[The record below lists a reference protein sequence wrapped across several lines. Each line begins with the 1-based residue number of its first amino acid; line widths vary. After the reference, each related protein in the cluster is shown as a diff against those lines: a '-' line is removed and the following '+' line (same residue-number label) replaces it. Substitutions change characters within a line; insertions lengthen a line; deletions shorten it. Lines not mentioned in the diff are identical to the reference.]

1 MEKIPKY
8 YEING
13 ERTIIGQLT
22 DKENFGIYI
31 LKLIFRNQ
39 NMLTTESVLMIIE
52 HLILNSKTDYYDFF
66 LFNKYCMKKN
76 ESTHFMDIL
85 GKLQRKNDKFLMKFP
100 MVYSN
105 LATKLNTYILNQK
118 INKKEENNYNIYKMT
133 EHLIVYASISQN
145 DLSIDEANKINELL
159 SCDLNINN
167 NPMVL
172 NSFENNLFN
181 IDVSY
186 NAKEVKLLDIISINI
201 NISLLR
207 EVIKMNIIKIK
218 VYFPKSINGEKE
230 KNYKDININQELSKN
245 NPIKINFNHLVKF
258 FFKNLYVIHIQLF
271 LDNHLII
278 NLINKEKRNI
288 VFHDK
293 NVKEIINENDFM
305 DVNINQKNYH
315 LNDDSKAVLV
325 GKKKIIYLILIIKQN

>member
-1 MEKIPKY
+1 
-8 YEING
+8 
-13 ERTIIGQLT
+13 
-22 DKENFGIYI
+22 
-31 LKLIFRNQ
+31 
-39 NMLTTESVLMIIE
+39 
-52 HLILNSKTDYYDFF
+52 
-66 LFNKYCMKKN
+66 
-76 ESTHFMDIL
+76 
-85 GKLQRKNDKFLMKFP
+85 
-100 MVYSN
+100 
-105 LATKLNTYILNQK
+105 
-118 INKKEENNYNIYKMT
+118 
-133 EHLIVYASISQN
+133 
-145 DLSIDEANKINELL
+145 
-159 SCDLNINN
+159 
-167 NPMVL
+167 MVL

-207 EVIKMNIIKIK
+207 EVIKMNVTKIK

-230 KNYKDININQELSKN
+230 KNYKDININQELSKE

-293 NVKEIINENDFM
+293 NVKEILNENDFM

-325 GKKKIIYLILIIKQN
+325 GKKENHLFNIDYKTKLEKEDIFVKHSKAVIRIKSGYNTKEEEIKSFRFKTINKQGYNNCENNKLNFGIHKCKI